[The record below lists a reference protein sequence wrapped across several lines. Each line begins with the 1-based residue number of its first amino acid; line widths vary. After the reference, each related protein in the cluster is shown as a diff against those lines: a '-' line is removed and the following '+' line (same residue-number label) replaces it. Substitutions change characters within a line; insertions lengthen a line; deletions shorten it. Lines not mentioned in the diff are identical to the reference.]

1 MSSQKHVAIIQR
13 PDLRDKVH
21 VFRNRQDA
29 GRYLAE
35 MLAEF
40 SEGSALVLGIPAGGI
55 AVAAAVA
62 ELLHLEV
69 SAAVVSKITPP
80 WNSEWGFGA
89 VAFDGSTVLNESIV
103 PALGMSDEEIA
114 ACTDATRQ
122 KVRQRVEIFCGGQPP
137 APAGREVILIDD
149 GLATGITLRAA
160 IQALN
165 HAGACRIVVAVP
177 TGHEESLA
185 ELAERG
191 GMATVYC
198 ANMRGGRQFCVASA
212 YRHWCDVTSEEA
224 SDLLR
229 AARSAAVPARRGG
242 G

>member
-1 MSSQKHVAIIQR
+1 
-13 PDLRDKVH
+13 
-21 VFRNRQDA
+21 
-29 GRYLAE
+29 

-40 SEGSALVLGIPAGGI
+40 NEGPALVLGIPAGGI

-69 SAAVVSKITPP
+69 NAAVVSKITPP

-89 VAFDGSTVLNESIV
+89 VAFDGSTVLNESVV
-103 PALGMSDEEIA
+103 PALGMSDEDIA

-122 KVRQRVEIFCGGQPP
+122 KVRQRVEMFCGGQGP

-149 GLATGITLRAA
+149 GLATGITVRAA
-160 IQALN
+160 LGALN
-165 HAGACRIVVAVP
+165 RAGAARIVLAVP
-177 TGHEESLA
+177 TAHEESLT

-191 GMATVYC
+191 GLATVYC

-212 YRHWCDVTSEEA
+212 YRHWCDVSSEEA
-224 SDLLR
+224 CDLLR
-229 AARSAAVPARRGG
+229 AAQSASAPAHRGRG
-242 G
+242 

>member
-1 MSSQKHVAIIQR
+1 MRKSPPAPTPPARRFASAWRSSVAASPPPPR
-13 PDLRDKVH
+13 
-21 VFRNRQDA
+21 A
-29 GRYLAE
+29 GRSCSPTA
-35 MLAEF
+35 
-40 SEGSALVLGIPAGGI
+40 P
-55 AVAAAVA
+55 
-62 ELLHLEV
+62 HLPRW
-69 SAAVVSKITPP
+69 S
-80 WNSEWGFGA
+80 
-89 VAFDGSTVLNESIV
+89 
-103 PALGMSDEEIA
+103 
-114 ACTDATRQ
+114 
-122 KVRQRVEIFCGGQPP
+122 P